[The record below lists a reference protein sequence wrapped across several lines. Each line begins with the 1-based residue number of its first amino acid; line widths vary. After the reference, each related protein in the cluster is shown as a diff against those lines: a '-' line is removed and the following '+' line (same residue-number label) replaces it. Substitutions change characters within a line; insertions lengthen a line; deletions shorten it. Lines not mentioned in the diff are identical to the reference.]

1 MKGILT
7 GVPHSSTLAWIIP
20 RMEEPSRLQFMGSL
34 GVGHD
39 WATSLSL
46 FTFMHWRRKWQP
58 TPVFLPGE
66 SQGWSLVGAVYGV
79 AQSRTR
85 LKWLSSG
92 SSSNLS
98 ITNRLVSSSTVSSS
112 KYTSSN
118 FFSNFCLCCKF
129 YQSMWKWSRSV
140 VSDSLRPRGL

>member
-1 MKGILT
+1 MKGMLT
-7 GVPHSSTLAWIIP
+7 GIPHSSTLAWIIP
-20 RMEEPSRLQFMGSL
+20 WMEEPSRLQFMGL
-34 GVGHD
+34 RRVGHD

-46 FTFMHWRRKWQP
+46 FTFMHWRRKWQA
-58 TPVFLPGE
+58 TPVLPGE
-66 SQGWSLVGAVYGV
+66 SQGWSLVGAVSGV
-79 AQSRTR
+79 TQSRTR

-129 YQSMWKWSRSV
+129 YQSMWKWSHSV
-140 VSDSLRPRGL
+140 VSNPQWSHGL